1 MPANNPPAYTE
12 VLDCLPTNHS
22 NQPSNHWTSA
32 FSTARQNSIAAR
44 RSTGGRGRAR
54 GRGGRGR
61 GVPTRGRVVSFTC
74 GANHSHRF
82 HCDDCRPPTARL
94 EVNIATSG
102 ATTSARAEDLEPVG
116 RSLNPLATPFASR
129 GGSSN
134 RQDPIPSRRRSV
146 STVRGASPE
155 DTWPGPP
162 ARTSSPSGG
171 SPDNSR
177 PSSPVIEPEIQLLRT
192 IDCKLRFQVGDQFS
206 HHRISTIF
214 RRLEYTCSCSK
225 PKNLCSC
232 SSAELTV
239 NLGLRVTLKTEL
251 EARCDSPESEV

>member
-1 MPANNPPAYTE
+1 MPHNNPPPYTE
-12 VLDCLPTNHS
+12 VLDCNPTNRS

-44 RSTGGRGRAR
+44 RSTR
-54 GRGGRGR
+54 GRGR
-61 GVPTRGRVVSFTC
+61 GRGSRGVPMRGRVVSFPNC

-82 HCDDCRPPTARL
+82 HCDGCRPPTARL

-102 ATTSARAEDLEPVG
+102 RAEDLEPVG

-129 GGSSN
+129 GASRD
-134 RQDPIPSRRRSV
+134 RQDSISNRRRSV
-146 STVRGASPE
+146 FSVRGASPE

-162 ARTSSPSGG
+162 AHPSSPSGG

-192 IDCKLRFQVGDQFS
+192 IDCKLRFQVGEQFS

-214 RRLEYTCSCSK
+214 RRLEYTCSCCK
-225 PKNLCSC
+225 PKNLCTC
-232 SSAELTV
+232 SSSELTV
-239 NLGLRVTLKTEL
+239 NVGLRVILKTEL
-251 EARCDSPESEV
+251 EARCESPESEV

>member
-1 MPANNPPAYTE
+1 MPHNNPPPYTE
-12 VLDCLPTNHS
+12 VLDCNPTNRS

-44 RSTGGRGRAR
+44 RSTRGRGR
-54 GRGGRGR
+54 GRGSR
-61 GVPTRGRVVSFTC
+61 GVPTRGRVVSFPNC

-82 HCDDCRPPTARL
+82 HCDGCRPPTARL

-102 ATTSARAEDLEPVG
+102 AATSGIAEDLEPVG
-116 RSLNPLATPFASR
+116 PRRSLNPLASL
-129 GGSSN
+129 GGSRD
-134 RQDPIPSRRRSV
+134 RQDSIPRRRSV
-146 STVRGASPE
+146 STTRADSP
-155 DTWPGPP
+155 DRCPP
-162 ARTSSPSGG
+162 ARTSSPTAG

-177 PSSPVIEPEIQLLRT
+177 PSSPVLQPEIQFLRT
-192 IDCKLRFQVGDQFS
+192 IDCKLRFQVADQFS
-206 HHRISTIF
+206 HHRISTSF

-225 PKNLCSC
+225 PKNQCSC

-251 EARCDSPESEV
+251 EARCESPESEV